1 MSVGALFTLK
11 DYSFYK
17 FKDRFKEMKKIAY
30 ITPEMEIVELKLN
43 AAVLLNQS
51 YTDGPG
57 VGGEG
62 PIDDEEAG

>member
-1 MSVGALFTLK
+1 MGALFNLK

-30 ITPEMEIVELKLN
+30 ITPEMEIVELKLS

-51 YTDGPG
+51 YADGPG
-57 VGGEG
+57 ISDEPGSDDPDDVG
-62 PIDDEEAG
+62 

>member
-1 MSVGALFTLK
+1 MGALFNLK

-17 FKDRFKEMKKIAY
+17 FKDRLKKKKKIAY

>member
-1 MSVGALFTLK
+1 MNHQVAVIMSL
-11 DYSFYK
+11 YK
-17 FKDRFKEMKKIAY
+17 SDVIGYVKLA
-30 ITPEMEIVELKLN
+30 MESI
-43 AAVLLNQS
+43 LNQS